1 MSGRVIEEN
10 ILTLSSIVAIS
21 ILSAAVIAGIVSYNS
36 SFSIKV
42 RDSCLLF
49 LTDVDVVSHS
59 ISDNQVEVMLIN
71 SGTQSIKLTEIDK
84 AVILF
89 GKVDKVLQIDNWNY
103 SLIDRDLDKQW
114 DPGEILE
121 IKIFNFNDSERGF
134 YTFKLILQ
142 GTEVEYSFR
151 VR

>member
-1 MSGRVIEEN
+1 MSGMVIEEN

-21 ILSAAVIAGIVSYNS
+21 ILSAAVIAGIVNYDS
-36 SFSIKV
+36 SLSMKV
-42 RDSCLLF
+42 RDSCLLL
-49 LTDVDVVSHS
+49 LTDIDVISHS
-59 ISDNQVEVMLIN
+59 IDDNQVKIMLIN
-71 SGTQSIKLTEIDK
+71 SGTQVIKLTELDK
-84 AVILF
+84 AIILF
-89 GKVDKVLQIDNWNY
+89 GKVGKVLQIDNWNY

-121 IKIFNFNDSERGF
+121 IKILDFNDSERGF

-142 GTEVEYSFR
+142 STEVKYSFR